1 MATIA
6 TKTKNDTNQ
15 QPANYWQVFNLRSP
29 KELDEHDGYVW
40 LDENFEEVNFT
51 PQGRLTYADYLLEE
65 KLTGRYE
72 AQLLLVLSGD
82 RQQDSLMLVMPLRS
96 PSAQHIVEPLCFL
109 PNKTLL
115 GSVIS
120 LHHYLYQTESH
131 NYPEIRFRVKLNGEF
146 FLNAPLS
153 SSARWQDGFCYTRL
167 EQIQKKLDAFALSV
181 STMQCSD
188 LDF

>member
-6 TKTKNDTNQ
+6 TKSKNDTNQ
-15 QPANYWQVFNLRSP
+15 QPANYWRVFTLRSP
-29 KELDEHDGYVW
+29 KELDESDDYIW
-40 LDENFEEVNFT
+40 RDENFEEISFT
-51 PQGRLTYADYLLEE
+51 PQGKLTCADYLIEE
-65 KLTGRYE
+65 NLTGKYE
-72 AQLLLVLSGD
+72 GQLLLVLSGD

-109 PNKTLL
+109 PDNTLL

-120 LHHYLYQTESH
+120 LHHYLYQTESQS
-131 NYPEIRFRVKLNGEF
+131 YPEIRFRVKLNGQF

-153 SSARWQDGFCYTRL
+153 SSARWQDGLCYTRL
-167 EQIQKKLDAFALSV
+167 EQLQKKLDGLNSALSV
-181 STMQCSD
+181 VRSSD